1 MSEKSGFLKFMGSSV
16 LAYVG
21 VSFLGGPLGDFF
33 GGRSGTYAAI
43 SSAFA
48 DSPAVPAGGS
58 STASAAAPLAAASPG
73 MGSMLLPFAAM
84 FAVVYFLMIR
94 PQQKKAKEQQDMLG
108 QLKQGDEVITTSGI
122 LGTVRGLTEKVV
134 TLEIA
139 DDVKIKILKS
149 QVSQVVKGQIK
160 DITA

>member
-1 MSEKSGFLKFMGSSV
+1 MSEKFGFLKFIGSSA

-21 VSFLGGPLGDFF
+21 VSLLGGPLGDFF
-33 GGRSGTYAAI
+33 GGRFGTLAVV

-48 DSPAVPAGGS
+48 DNPAVPAGGG
-58 STASAAAPLAAASPG
+58 SAPAPLAAPAPG

-94 PQQKKAKEQQDMLG
+94 PQQKKMKEQTEMLG

-160 DITA
+160 DLTA